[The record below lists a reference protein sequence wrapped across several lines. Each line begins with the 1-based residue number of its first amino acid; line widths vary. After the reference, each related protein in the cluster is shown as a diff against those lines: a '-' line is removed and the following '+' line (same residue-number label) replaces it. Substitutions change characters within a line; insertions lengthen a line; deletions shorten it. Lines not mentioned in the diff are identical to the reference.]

1 MALSPLYNL
10 DATPSCPHEKCL
22 EHDPDDPMVLC
33 NYAALI
39 MDKREYQRAEVLFK
53 KTLDIQAVPNAYY
66 GLALLYRMADQLE
79 AARSVLETYF
89 TRFSHQKGPDVSSI
103 HDEARKLYNEIS
115 AELRVQEK
123 SH

>member
-1 MALSPLYNL
+1 
-10 DATPSCPHEKCL
+10 
-22 EHDPDDPMVLC
+22 MVLC
-33 NYAALI
+33 NYAAVM
-39 MDKREYQRAEVLFK
+39 MDKGEYQKAEVLFK

-66 GLALLYRMADQLE
+66 GLALLYRMAGQLE
-79 AARSVLETYF
+79 AARAVLETYF
-89 TRFSHQKGPDVSSI
+89 TRFSHQKAADNSPI